1 MFQSTNCHP
10 SVGGG
15 LNNFQRLPLFSILY
29 DDFLMFSENR
39 DKDFKL
45 GSRILIFLVLGTTHQ
60 LCIGHLNIRSGH
72 EIEAAIRGLS

>member
-1 MFQSTNCHP
+1 
-10 SVGGG
+10 
-15 LNNFQRLPLFSILY
+15 
-29 DDFLMFSENR
+29 MFSENR

-60 LCIGHLNIRSGH
+60 LYIGHLSIRSGH